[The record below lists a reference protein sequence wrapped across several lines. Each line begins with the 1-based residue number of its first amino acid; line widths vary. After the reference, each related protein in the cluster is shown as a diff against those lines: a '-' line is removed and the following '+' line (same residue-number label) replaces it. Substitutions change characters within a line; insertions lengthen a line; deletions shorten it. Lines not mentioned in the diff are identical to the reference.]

1 MKKYKVWVR
10 LECEYDDIEAE
21 DENDAFLKASDYAM
35 GGGSWDWVVE
45 EIDDMNEDFSG
56 GGHNNERLFP

>member
-35 GGGSWDWVVE
+35 GGGSWDWVVK
-45 EIDDMNEDFSG
+45 EIEDMNEDFSG
-56 GGHNNERLFP
+56 GHNDERLLS

>member
-56 GGHNNERLFP
+56 EHNDERLLS

>member
-21 DENDAFLKASDYAM
+21 DVNDAFLKACDYAI

-45 EIDDMNEDFSG
+45 EIEDMNEDFSG
-56 GGHNNERLFP
+56 EHNDERLLS

>member
-21 DENDAFLKASDYAM
+21 DEEDAFVQASDYAIY
-35 GGGSWDWVVE
+35 GGSWEWNIE
-45 EIDDMNEDFSG
+45 EIEDI
-56 GGHNNERLFP
+56 EEED